1 MKKIIIIIL
10 SVLLLI
16 VTIANVQITLKIRH
30 KKRTTLEVVEYQHID
45 YELSQFKCDLSR
57 REVKTILDAFSGVS
71 YKYVEVGEIWSD
83 NKYATAGTTDI
94 KNKTIT
100 LVNWLPVEYYIVALA
115 HELTHLKY
123 KAENE
128 TFTEYKSLT
137 WLYET
142 NIRAFQIAS
151 LNRAKTIIRGDYAG
165 TEYDCGYYLLQ
176 YFKGELNGNAE

>member
-1 MKKIIIIIL
+1 MKKTIIIIL
-10 SVLLLI
+10 SLLLLI

-30 KKRTTLEVVEYQHID
+30 KKRTTLEVVEYQHVD
-45 YELSQFKCDLSR
+45 YELDQFECELSR
-57 REVKTILDAFSGVS
+57 MEVKAILDAFAGMS
-71 YKYVEVGEIWSD
+71 YKYVEVRDIWQGD
-83 NKYATAGTTDI
+83 KYATAGTTDI

-100 LVNWLPVEYYIVALA
+100 LVDWLPTEKYIVVLA
-115 HELTHLKY
+115 HELIHLKY